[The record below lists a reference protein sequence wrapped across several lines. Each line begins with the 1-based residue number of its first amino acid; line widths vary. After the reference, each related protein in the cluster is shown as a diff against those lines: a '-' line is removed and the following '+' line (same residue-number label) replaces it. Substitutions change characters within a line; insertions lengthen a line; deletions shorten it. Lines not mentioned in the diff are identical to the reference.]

1 MSTKTGAHLYEILR
15 SATNGG
21 SNAMRAPSPQP
32 IPRPT
37 ASAPA
42 PLEDAGGST
51 ATSTLTPPP
60 VPVPPNVE
68 AIVRAP
74 DTAKDPTPLPRLR
87 VEPTKPRIMLT
98 PQLPG
103 STVHP
108 APARL
113 DINRPP
119 AAPQTPGERVLKLTY
134 NNAAF
139 AALIGVAVLFG
150 AYSIGMRVGRTQT
163 PASPAA
169 GAPIP
174 SGEADPAAAQPA
186 PINPKLF
193 SIKLMEWPAQNQQQ
207 LTVAKANAQASK
219 NSLATA
225 GYRDAQILT
234 TTDRVVLV
242 YGTFENRSSD
252 QAKATLEALKRI
264 KLERDREPR
273 FAKAGF
279 VEVTR

>member
-21 SNAMRAPSPQP
+21 SNALRAPGPQP
-32 IPRPT
+32 MPRP
-37 ASAPA
+37 SAPA
-42 PLEDAGGST
+42 PTEETGGST

-74 DTAKDPTPLPRLR
+74 ETAKEPTPLPRLR

-98 PQLPG
+98 PNLPG

-113 DINRPP
+113 DISRAP
-119 AAPQTPGERVLKLTY
+119 ATPSTPGERVLKLTY

-150 AYSIGMRVGRTQT
+150 AYSIGMRVGRSQT

-169 GAPIP
+169 AANP
-174 SGEADPAAAQPA
+174 STEPDPAPQPP
-186 PINPKLF
+186 PINPRLY
-193 SIKLMEWPAQNQQQ
+193 SIKLMEWAAANQQQ
-207 LTVAKANAQASK
+207 LTVAKNNAQSSK
-219 NSLATA
+219 NGLAAA

-234 TTDRVVLV
+234 TTDRVILV

-252 QAKATLEALKRI
+252 QAKATLEALK
-264 KLERDREPR
+264 KLKLDRDREPR